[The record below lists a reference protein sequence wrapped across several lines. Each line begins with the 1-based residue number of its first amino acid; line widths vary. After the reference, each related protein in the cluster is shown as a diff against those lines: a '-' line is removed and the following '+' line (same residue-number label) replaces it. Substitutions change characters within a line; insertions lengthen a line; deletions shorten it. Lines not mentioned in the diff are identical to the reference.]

1 MNYIDLLLLLPI
13 IWFVYQGFRKGFV
26 IELASLLALVLGIY
40 AALYFSGYVAT
51 VLVDHLNMGPRYVPV
66 VSFIITFIVVVFLVY
81 AVGKL
86 LEKLINLV
94 ALGFLNKIAGA
105 VFGLL
110 KGAVLISVVLMII
123 NHFNEDLIS
132 EEKRSGSM
140 LYEPIEGIA
149 PMLWDSFRD
158 WDLDDEKI
166 RDLQEEMD
174 PYSV

>member
-1 MNYIDLLLLLPI
+1 MIPVNHDQGPVPFTNRFIRPGHRRVHGIVGTADLPVFKFI
-13 IWFVYQGFRKGFV
+13 RPV
-26 IELASLLALVLGIY
+26 
-40 AALYFSGYVAT
+40 

-166 RDLQEEMD
+166 RDLQEEMA